1 MSTAG
6 MRKHKEHVQA
16 AEVYPHAEGRTSLRH
31 GPSLRTGGKFV
42 VDRFSGPS
50 DVMIA
55 EGVLITAGCDDVWTM
70 LDGLKPITT
79 NGWKVCSGPL

>member
-1 MSTAG
+1 
-6 MRKHKEHVQA
+6 
-16 AEVYPHAEGRTSLRH
+16 
-31 GPSLRTGGKFV
+31 

-55 EGVLITAGCDDVWTM
+55 EGVLITAGCDDVRTM

-79 NGWKVCSGPL
+79 NRWKVCSGPL